1 MLDMMRAAVLDA
13 PELSTEERNLLSVAW
28 KSVVGAGRD
37 ALRAMRAARAGS
49 QDAALAG
56 LLRLYHRRLAGEVHM
71 VCRDQSALV
80 DKYLLPAAKDADAR
94 VFFLKMKG
102 DSWKYTAEASAG
114 AARKSAGE
122 QAQAAYA
129 AAEAVAL
136 QELKPTHPVRLGLL
150 LNFSIFLYE
159 ILGAKEHAIELAQKT
174 TDDALSQLDELGE
187 DSYRDSALIIQLLR
201 DNIGLWGS
209 PDDEPNDQ
217 NDNDPDDIAS
227 CEASVSLTFEM
238 MLQVGHMNLCCSFI
252 LSNKHS

>member
-1 MLDMMRAAVLDA
+1 MWIFRVDA
-13 PELSTEERNLLSVAW
+13 QRGL
-28 KSVVGAGRD
+28 GH
-37 ALRAMRAARAGS
+37 ALYF
-49 QDAALAG
+49 Q
-56 LLRLYHRRLAGEVHM
+56 
-71 VCRDQSALV
+71 
-80 DKYLLPAAKDADAR
+80 
-94 VFFLKMKG
+94 
-102 DSWKYTAEASAG
+102 
-114 AARKSAGE
+114 

-150 LNFSIFLYE
+150 LNFSVFLYE
-159 ILGAKEHAIELAQKT
+159 ILGAKEQAIELAQKT

-187 DSYRDSALIIQLLR
+187 DSHRDSALIIQLLR

-252 LSNKHS
+252 LSNKCS